1 MTHWITANW
10 PAPQNIHTA
19 TTLRTGGVS
28 QGKFNSLNPADH
40 VNDQLPHV
48 IENWQLIKQM
58 LALPADP
65 VWLRQ
70 THSTQV
76 ICADRVTGNPEADA
90 SYTAKSNI
98 VCTILTADCLPVLL
112 CDQQGTMIAAI
123 HGGWRGLL
131 NGIIEN
137 TLSKMPATGLMAWLG
152 PAIGVECFEVGDDV
166 RDAFINKS
174 AQFSCAFKNHAQGK
188 YLADIYQIARII
200 LNNAGVQQ
208 IYGGQYC
215 TVTESDR
222 FFSYRRDGQTGRMA
236 TMIWKNSTV
245 GLISVA

>member
-1 MTHWITANW
+1 MTHWITADW
-10 PAPQNIHTA
+10 PAPANIHTA

-28 QGKFNSLNPADH
+28 QGDYSSLNPADH
-40 VNDQLPHV
+40 VNDKLQHV
-48 IENWQLIKQM
+48 LANRQCIKNM
-58 LALPADP
+58 LALPAEP
-65 VWLRQ
+65 VWLQQ
-70 THSTQV
+70 THSVDVVCTDQLERSPV
-76 ICADRVTGNPEADA
+76 ADA

-98 VCTILTADCLPVLL
+98 VCTVLTADCLPVLL

-137 TLSKMPATGLMAWLG
+137 TVCKMLATGLIAWLG
-152 PAIGVECFEVGDDV
+152 PAIGAQSFEVGDDV
-166 RDAFINKS
+166 RVAFIKKS
-174 AQFSCAFKNHAQGK
+174 AQFSSAFKNHAPGK
-188 YLADIYQIARII
+188 YLADIYQIARIL

-215 TVTESDR
+215 TVTDKDR

-236 TMIWKNSTV
+236 TMIWKT
-245 GLISVA
+245 